1 MKENPCV
8 YKAIKTSQKRK
19 GKAAATKIPR
29 SNGGK
34 GPSSTVSPFDIWT
47 NPFPTQ
53 KPNTVI
59 FFPSS
64 SSRPKS
70 LKSLKWRVEKT
81 HTLSLSHV
89 VAHLIIFSPKNK
101 SNLNYSLFSIFKFKT
116 SFNSIHQPPKTWL
129 VFASTTNQRKSIC
142 SCGHLNLYKT
152 SKFKL
157 ESESLADTYIHLG
170 FRERHKLWS

>member
-1 MKENPCV
+1 MTIIANIYVYILDDKFGIQNPQIM
-8 YKAIKTSQKRK
+8 AIGKLMNRGCERESMRVQGHKNESKKKRQ
-19 GKAAATKIPR
+19 AAATKIPR

-70 LKSLKWRVEKT
+70 LKSLKWRV
-81 HTLSLSHV
+81 
-89 VAHLIIFSPKNK
+89 
-101 SNLNYSLFSIFKFKT
+101 
-116 SFNSIHQPPKTWL
+116 
-129 VFASTTNQRKSIC
+129 
-142 SCGHLNLYKT
+142 
-152 SKFKL
+152 
-157 ESESLADTYIHLG
+157 
-170 FRERHKLWS
+170 